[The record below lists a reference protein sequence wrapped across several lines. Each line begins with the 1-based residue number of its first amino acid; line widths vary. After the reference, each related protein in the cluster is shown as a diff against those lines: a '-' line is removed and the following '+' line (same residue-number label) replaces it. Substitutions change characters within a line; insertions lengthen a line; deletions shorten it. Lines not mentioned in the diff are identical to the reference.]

1 MKLWENVRFI
11 AAIMAQVLAA
21 ILAGGFAYFL
31 ARYYTGSE
39 NPHRFEYWVAAW
51 LMLLYALGSSLVSAL
66 LAASVKSA
74 IQRWRFRLLAWP
86 ALVLGMVFIA
96 FFVGNLVADSSS
108 RT

>member
-11 AAIMAQVLAA
+11 AAIIAQVLAA

-31 ARYYTGSE
+31 ARYYTGTE

-51 LMLLYALGSSLVSAL
+51 LMLFYASGSSLVSAL
-66 LAASVKSA
+66 LAVSVKSA
-74 IQRWRFRLLAWP
+74 IQQWRFRVLAWP
-86 ALVLGMVFIA
+86 ALFLGMIVIA